1 MNRIATY
8 KRGVSGKLT
17 ASPNIDAGMSAWRS
31 TITSIAGYLN
41 VFRDTV
47 KSYHGNGDYYIL
59 MPSKEGPFGLRM
71 AYVPSFSGSPTLR
84 FESVYNMN
92 NFGAADASYTIC
104 NTMADHA
111 IIAEIGMSL
120 VLETISI
127 AISSSRKA
135 DFAKFS
141 LINPDDV
148 TEIPVCVIGFYTYN
162 DFFTSETNSS
172 GLFMVKKDATDPLI
186 KMLES
191 GSPTDF
197 STVISGGT
205 TYPSSKFAIA
215 TSVNI
220 MQPTGTYYGNVES
233 KDFLYAIF
241 NGSERYTSK
250 FGSRV
255 KVNGC
260 EFISIEGG
268 LFARLT

>member
-1 MNRIATY
+1 
-8 KRGVSGKLT
+8 
-17 ASPNIDAGMSAWRS
+17 
-31 TITSIAGYLN
+31 
-41 VFRDTV
+41 
-47 KSYHGNGDYYIL
+47 
-59 MPSKEGPFGLRM
+59 
-71 AYVPSFSGSPTLR
+71 
-84 FESVYNMN
+84 MN
-92 NFGAADASYTIC
+92 NFGSGNALYTIC
-104 NTMADHA
+104 NTMADA
-111 IIAEIGMSL
+111 IVANVGMSL

-127 AISSSRKA
+127 AISSSQKA
-135 DFAKFS
+135 NFAKFS
-141 LINPDDV
+141 LIDADGV
-148 TEIPVCVIGFYTYN
+148 TEMPVCVIGFYTYN
-162 DFFTSETNSS
+162 DFFTSETNST
-172 GLFMVKKDATDPLI
+172 GLFIVNKDATDPLI
-186 KMLES
+186 KMLVS

-215 TSVNI
+215 TSINI

-260 EFISIEGG
+260 NFISIEGG

>member
-8 KRGVSGKLT
+8 KRGVSEKLT
-17 ASPNIDAGMSAWRS
+17 KLGYDGMNAWYRS
-31 TITSIAGYLN
+31 IVSVAGYSN
-41 VFRDTV
+41 VFRETMKIYESDGP
-47 KSYHGNGDYYIL
+47 YML
-59 MPSKEGPFGLRM
+59 MPSNWGAFGVRIVYLS
-71 AYVPSFSGSPTLR
+71 SFSGSPTLK
-84 FESVYNMN
+84 FQSVYNMQ
-92 NFGAADASYTIC
+92 NFGSGNALYTIC
-104 NTMADHA
+104 NTMADA
-111 IIAEIGMSL
+111 IVANVGMSL

-127 AISSSRKA
+127 AISSSQKA
-135 DFAKFS
+135 NFAKFS
-141 LINPDDV
+141 LIDADGV
-148 TEIPVCVIGFYTYN
+148 TEMPVCVIGFYTYN
-162 DFFTSETNSS
+162 DFFTSETNST
-172 GLFMVKKDATDPLI
+172 GLFIVNKDATDPLI
-186 KMLES
+186 KMLVS

-215 TSVNI
+215 TSINI

-260 EFISIEGG
+260 NFISIEGG

>member
-1 MNRIATY
+1 MNRTATY
-8 KRGVSGKLT
+8 NRGVSGKLT
-17 ASPNIDAGMSAWRS
+17 ESGYNGISAWRP
-31 TITSIAGYLN
+31 TITSIAGFEN
-41 VFRDTV
+41 VFTDTGR
-47 KSYHGNGDYYIL
+47 SYNGSDHYIL
-59 MPSKEGPFGLRM
+59 MPSIEGSFGFRM
-71 AYVPSFSGSPTLR
+71 AYVSSFSGSPTLR
-84 FESVYNMN
+84 FESVYGMSALDLGN
-92 NFGAADASYTIC
+92 ASYTTC
-104 NTMADHA
+104 NTMADA
-111 IIAEIGMSL
+111 IVANIGISL

-127 AISSSRKA
+127 TINSSRKVN
-135 DFAKFS
+135 FAKFS
-141 LINPDDV
+141 LIDADGV

-162 DFFTSETNSS
+162 DFFTSETNSA
-172 GLFMVKKDATDPLI
+172 GLFMVNKDATDPSI
-186 KMLES
+186 KMLVS

-205 TYPSSKFAIA
+205 TYPSNKWAIA
-215 TSVNI
+215 TSINI

>member
-1 MNRIATY
+1 MNRTAAY
-8 KRGVSGKLT
+8 NRGVSGKLT
-17 ASPNIDAGMSAWRS
+17 GYDITAISDWYP
-31 TITSIAGYLN
+31 TVTSIAGFEN
-41 VFRDTV
+41 VFTNTGRA
-47 KSYHGNGDYYIL
+47 YNGNDRYIL
-59 MPSKEGPFGLRM
+59 MPSIEGSFGFRIGARVGGHTTKIEL
-71 AYVPSFSGSPTLR
+71 T
-84 FESVYNMN
+84 FESVYDIRGVE
-92 NFGAADASYTIC
+92 FGNASYTTC
-104 NTMADHA
+104 NTMASVTDLSF
-111 IIAEIGMSL
+111 GVSL

-127 AISSSRKA
+127 AINSSRKA
-135 DFAKFS
+135 NFAKFS
-141 LINPDDV
+141 LIDADGV

-162 DFFTSETNSS
+162 DFFTSETNST
-172 GLFMVKKDATDPLI
+172 GLFMVNKDATDPSI
-186 KMLES
+186 KMLVS

-197 STVISGGT
+197 ESVISGGT

-215 TSVNI
+215 TSINI

>member
-8 KRGVSGKLT
+8 KRGVSGKLMGYT
-17 ASPNIDAGMSAWRS
+17 MTEVSDWYP
-31 TITSIAGYLN
+31 TITSIAGFEN
-41 VFRDTV
+41 VFTNTG
-47 KSYHGNGDYYIL
+47 KSYNGSDQYIL
-59 MPSKEGPFGLRM
+59 MPSREGSFGFRIG
-71 AYVPSFSGSPTLR
+71 ARCGSSTMQINLT
-84 FESVYNMN
+84 FESVYGMSGFE
-92 NFGAADASYTIC
+92 FGNASYTTC
-104 NTMADHA
+104 NTMAS
-111 IIAEIGMSL
+111 ITNLSFGVFL

-141 LINPDDV
+141 LIDADGV
-148 TEIPVCVIGFYTYN
+148 TETPVCVIGFYTYN
-162 DFFTSETNSS
+162 DFFTSETNST
-172 GLFMVKKDATDPLI
+172 GLFMVKKDATDPSI
-186 KMLES
+186 KMLVS

-197 STVISGGT
+197 ESVISGGT

-260 EFISIEGG
+260 NFISIEGG

>member
-8 KRGVSGKLT
+8 NRGVSGKFT
-17 ASPNIDAGMSAWRS
+17 ESGNMHGMSDWYS
-31 TITSIAGYLN
+31 TITSIAGFGN
-41 VFRDTV
+41 VFTDTV
-47 KSYHGNGDYYIL
+47 KAYHGNDYYIL
-59 MPSKEGPFGLRM
+59 MPSTERSFGVRM
-71 AYVPSFSGSPTLR
+71 AYVPSFSGTPTLR
-84 FESVYNMN
+84 FESVYNMKD
-92 NFGAADASYTIC
+92 FGMEDASYTIC
-104 NTMADHA
+104 NTMADA
-111 IIAEIGMSL
+111 IAAKVGISL

-135 DFAKFS
+135 NFAKFS
-141 LINPDDV
+141 LIDPDNV

-162 DFFTSETNSS
+162 DFFTSETNST
-172 GLFMVKKDATDPLI
+172 GLFMVKKDATDPSI
-186 KMLES
+186 KMLVS

-260 EFISIEGG
+260 NFISIEGG

>member
-8 KRGVSGKLT
+8 KRGVSGKFT
-17 ASPNIDAGMSAWRS
+17 TSPNTAAGMSVWRS
-31 TITSIAGYLN
+31 TIISIAGYTN
-41 VFRDTV
+41 VFTDTL
-47 KSYHGNGDYYIL
+47 KSYDGNGDYYIL
-59 MPSKEGPFGLRM
+59 MPSTQGPFGLRM
-71 AYVPSFSGSPTLR
+71 AYVPSFSGTPTLR
-84 FESVYNMN
+84 FESVYNMKD
-92 NFGAADASYTIC
+92 FGMEDASYTIC
-104 NTMADHA
+104 NTMADA
-111 IIAEIGMSL
+111 IAAKAGMSL

-127 AISSSRKA
+127 ANSSRKA
-135 DFAKFS
+135 NFAKFS
-141 LINPDDV
+141 LIDTDGV

-162 DFFTSETNSS
+162 DFFTSETNST
-172 GLFMVKKDATDPLI
+172 GLFIVNKDATDPLI
-186 KMLES
+186 KMLVS

-260 EFISIEGG
+260 NFISIEGG